1 MKFSYTVLPLLAL
14 GVSAAPSTA
23 IEARNASPINAG
35 AISLIESLEG
45 FRADFYYINGHKTI
59 GMIILYP
66 RYKMKEELTITAGYG
81 HDCVESG
88 GCGSLHPPISQA
100 EGTALFKKDI
110 AEYESCVCA
119 MANAKD
125 LNANQYGALVSFAYN
140 SGCGGVQSWWH
151 GAMAKKNF
159 KGICEALPTTNTLG
173 GELSSR
179 RKKEGAFCSK
189 PTTAKSGCA

>member
-45 FRADFYYINGHKTI
+45 FRADFYYINGHETI
-59 GMIILYP
+59 
-66 RYKMKEELTITAGYG
+66 GYG

-189 PTTAKSGCA
+189 ATTAKSGCA